1 MSTCLEHH
9 RRCGRS
15 LNQYYPTRLLDLLP
29 QRLNVD
35 LCLRTT
41 QEDPPDRPYMTLSHC
56 WGTAEFLRLTSATKN
71 YLEAGFRLS
80 ELPKTFREAVQITRE
95 LGVRYLWIDALCIIQ
110 DSDEDWKYEAATM
123 MKVYENSHCNI
134 SAAKAFDSEQGC
146 FSRRDP
152 SLISPIVVQTNWKT
166 TSNTSYKVYPALWH
180 TYVRQSPLNQRA
192 WVIQERTLAPRI
204 LHYGRDQLFW
214 ECFELDA
221 CETYPDGL
229 PQLGPFAFE
238 KNLRYFDLDEEIS
251 RRKSRALMPEQK
263 QSVYEYWHSIV
274 RTYTAC
280 NLTRAEDKLMAI
292 SGLAK
297 RIQLSLGDEYLAGLW
312 QGFLTSDL
320 LWYVRYSDRKQK
332 TRPTF
337 YRAPSWS
344 WASVN
349 DRVSFAPDKALQLF
363 VPLITIL
370 AASVDLAT
378 TNATGQVTNGFI
390 CLSGSLMPILVEGL
404 SSIHLTAFQIPEN
417 VHTITFF
424 DVETKY
430 GQAGIFFL
438 PILAR
443 LRWNDAA
450 GIWGLMLELVDPTDK
465 KYKRLGALQIAML
478 QPSSFDRRQLMK
490 FERVEKQ
497 TLTII

>member
-1 MSTCLEHH
+1 
-9 RRCGRS
+9 
-15 LNQYYPTRLLDLLP
+15 
-29 QRLNVD
+29 
-35 LCLRTT
+35 
-41 QEDPPDRPYMTLSHC
+41 MTLSHC

-110 DSDEDWKYEAATM
+110 DSDEDWKHEAATM
-123 MKVYENSHCNI
+123 MNVYENSHCNI
-134 SAAKAFDSEQGC
+134 AAAKASDSEQGC
-146 FSRRDP
+146 FSKRDP
-152 SLISPIVVQTNWKT
+152 LSIAPIVVRTEWNNTNKR
-166 TSNTSYKVYPALWH
+166 SYHVHPELWR
-180 TYVRQSPLNQRA
+180 TYVEECPLNQRA

-214 ECFELDA
+214 ECFELSA
-221 CETYPDGL
+221 CETYPNGL
-229 PQLGPFAFE
+229 PQRPHE
-238 KNLRYFDLDEEIS
+238 KNTRYFDLDKAIS
-251 RRKSRALMPEQK
+251 RRTSRALLPEQK
-263 QSVYEYWHSIV
+263 LPIYEYWQRIV
-274 RTYTAC
+274 STYSAC
-280 NLTRAEDKLMAI
+280 NLTRAEDRLVAI

-312 QGFLTSDL
+312 QDILTSDL
-320 LWYVRYSDRKQK
+320 LWYVKWLDRKQK

-349 DRVSFAPDKALQLF
+349 DGVSFAQDKISVLT

-370 AASVDLAT
+370 AADVDLAT
-378 TNATGQVTNGFI
+378 ADATGQVTNGFI
-390 CLSGSLMPILVEGL
+390 CLSGSLMPIIVKNH
-404 SSIHLTAFQIPEN
+404 SSIHSTAFQVPEN
-417 VHTITFF
+417 VRILAYF

-438 PILAR
+438 PIL
-443 LRWNDAA
+443 NDT
-450 GIWGLMLELVDPTDK
+450 GEIWGLMLELVDPTDN
-465 KYKRLGALQIAML
+465 KYNRLGALEIATFE
-478 QPSSFDRRQLMK
+478 SVSFDHRQLMET

-497 TLTII
+497 TLTLI